1 MALIRWEPAREMAS
15 LQQEMNRLFST
26 FFDAPGASAANGTT
40 GSPRRWVP
48 AMDLVETDD
57 HFVLR
62 ADLPGMDESD
72 IDLSLEEN
80 VLTLSGERKAE
91 HEEQREGFYR
101 LERAAGTFSRS
112 LTLPRPAGGP
122 RAEREG
128 RRGGCSRLERA
139 AGTFSRSLT
148 LPEGVEGDAINATF
162 DKGVLEVRI
171 PKPEQRKPRKL
182 QIQVGDTPA
191 AIEGRA
197 AEQAAT
203 S

>member
-112 LTLPRPAGGP
+112 LTLP
-122 RAEREG
+122 
-128 RRGGCSRLERA
+128 
-139 AGTFSRSLT
+139 
-148 LPEGVEGDAINATF
+148 EGVEGDAINATF